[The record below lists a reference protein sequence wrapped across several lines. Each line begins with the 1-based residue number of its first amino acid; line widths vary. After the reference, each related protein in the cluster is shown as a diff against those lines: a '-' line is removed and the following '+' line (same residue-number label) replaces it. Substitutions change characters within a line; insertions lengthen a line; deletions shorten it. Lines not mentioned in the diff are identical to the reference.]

1 MQPDTTYGARAA
13 PYRALPRTYG
23 AQAPYLRS
31 GRCTRGCGSVRSGPT
46 RSRTRPPQTDAKSDA
61 HHAPKRRP
69 SLKRWASQHPTA
81 PVRTASFRPR
91 VTPQT
96 QRGCAARCERTQPR
110 RSSTKGRRRSASTT
124 GCRRSG
130 SRYRNGRRGI
140 RTPCCFL
147 RVSRPKAK
155 AAQKAAHGAGGAR
168 GEAGA
173 NGGDGTGDGRACRG
187 RGHTGQRG
195 GFPGGWRGASGQASW
210 AATGPP

>member
-1 MQPDTTYGARAA
+1 MRRRREGRDDSATGAWHAEMQPDTTYGARAA

-61 HHAPKRRP
+61 HRAPKRRP

-110 RSSTKGRRRSASTT
+110 AFFFS
-124 GCRRSG
+124 
-130 SRYRNGRRGI
+130 GRRG
-140 RTPCCFL
+140 FD
-147 RVSRPKAK
+147 
-155 AAQKAAHGAGGAR
+155 AR
-168 GEAGA
+168 EAGA
-173 NGGDGTGDGRACRG
+173 AIPARRSRARTGAAGTPCAHEAKEHARRRRPC
-187 RGHTGQRG
+187 
-195 GFPGGWRGASGQASW
+195 S
-210 AATGPP
+210 